1 MYLNSEVPVLPVRV
15 FGLFSFIHLSH
26 SQVTVPSEATEG
38 AGNCCFTVLLIKIHT
53 VLAMIQAGQ
62 HQKQSDLNPA
72 GMVKSEL
79 LTVCGSNK
87 EMAPCIR
94 GALRQQK
101 KHWLSLSQHRL
112 QSVGWAL
119 VILHSLRQ

>member
-26 SQVTVPSEATEG
+26 SRVTVPSEATER

-53 VLAMIQAGQ
+53 VLAMIQAEQ

-72 GMVKSEL
+72 GIVKSE
-79 LTVCGSNK
+79 TATDSVWKQQRDGS
-87 EMAPCIR
+87 
-94 GALRQQK
+94 
-101 KHWLSLSQHRL
+101 
-112 QSVGWAL
+112 
-119 VILHSLRQ
+119 LHQRSFETAEKTLAEPLPAQTSKCWMGIGDTA